1 MERGAQPRGRYRRS
15 RARPGHD
22 AARPN
27 ATQQVNGRH
36 RVPTLDPRRIAIIGF
51 GEVGGIFARDLIASG
66 RHDVAAYD
74 ILMHDPKVA
83 PRLLEKAR
91 ALRVAACAAAAE
103 AAAGASVF
111 ISAVTAASA
120 LGVAEGAERFLE
132 PGQLFLDVNSV
143 SPDTK
148 RAAAQAVE
156 RSGAN
161 YVEAAMAAVAPYG
174 LKVPILLGGQQ
185 ASLLKDM
192 LTPAGMV
199 LEVAAVEI
207 GKASATKMSR
217 SIMMK
222 GLEAL
227 IVECLYTARH
237 YGVEDAVIA
246 SLAKTYPGMD
256 WEKLGG
262 YWLGRVIEHGRRRA
276 TEMRESAAA
285 IAGRQDWLAD
295 RASER
300 PALKSAKDEDWRATL
315 DAIAGRR

>member
-1 MERGAQPRGRYRRS
+1 
-15 RARPGHD
+15 
-22 AARPN
+22 
-27 ATQQVNGRH
+27 
-36 RVPTLDPRRIAIIGF
+36 VPTFDARRIAIIGF

-66 RHDVAAYD
+66 RYDVAAYD
-74 ILMHDPKVA
+74 ILLDDATSA
-83 PRLLEKAR
+83 PRLRDKAR
-91 ALRVAACAAAAE
+91 ALRVIACASAAE
-103 AAAGASVF
+103 AASGVPVV

-120 LGVAEGAERFLE
+120 LAVAEAAARYLK

-148 RAAAQAVE
+148 RAAARAVE
-156 RSGAN
+156 RSGAH
-161 YVEAAMAAVAPYG
+161 YVEAAVMAAVAPYG
-174 LKVPILLGGQQ
+174 LKVPILLGGRQ
-185 ASLLKDM
+185 ASAIRDL

-199 LEVAAVEI
+199 LEVAAAEI

-227 IVECLYTARH
+227 MVECLYTARH
-237 YGVEDAVIA
+237 YGVENAVLT

-276 TEMRESAAA
+276 AEMRESAATVAETGLAPLMAVA

-295 RASER
+295 RAEEQ

-315 DAIAGRR
+315 DAIKDATGGTHAASQDG